1 MSEESE
7 DYKWIQSRYEA
18 CMNGEISEEE
28 YLKDLDEYKKK
39 LGSQGTEEEKVKS
52 GSSSTSST
60 RVRSTSIAGLRNK
73 LLEELKK
80 D

>member
-18 CMNGEISEEE
+18 CINGEISEEE
-28 YLKDLDEYKKK
+28 YMKDLEEYKRR
-39 LGSQGTEEEKVKS
+39 LGTQAEETKES
-52 GSSSTSST
+52 NTSEAKT
-60 RVRSTSIAGLRNK
+60 HTKVRSTSIAGLRNK

>member
-28 YLKDLDEYKKK
+28 YLKDLDDYKKR
-39 LGSQGTEEEKVKS
+39 LGSQGTEKEKVKS
-52 GSSSTSST
+52 GSSSTT

>member
-18 CMNGEISEEE
+18 CINGEISEEE
-28 YLKDLDEYKKK
+28 YMKDLEEYKRR
-39 LGSQGTEEEKVKS
+39 LGTQAEEAKDT
-52 GSSSTSST
+52 SSSDAKPHTK
-60 RVRSTSIAGLRNK
+60 VRSTSIAGLRNK